1 MTIRGEKFE
10 TFWKDEKGNSWDVAL
25 TVAHIGERDELVSFR
40 VSATSKTVPLTQS
53 TIREVP
59 ILKMLQNL
67 ATEGSLQTR
76 SSISGRWIPNKR
88 LSIRHNREYVLNEVA
103 RTYQSAF
110 RAHLPVQR
118 TVAEHL
124 NVPLSTATRYIALA
138 RKFGYLT
145 DIPRQRPTSLSGSRR
160 RNEQNDT
167 RIQD

>member
-1 MTIRGEKFE
+1 MTIRGKKFE

-40 VSATSKTVPLTQS
+40 VSATSKKLPLTQS

-59 ILKMLQNL
+59 ILKMLQTL
-67 ATEGSLQTR
+67 AKEGSLQAYPK
-76 SSISGRWIPNKR
+76 ISGQWTPNRR

-110 RAHLPVQR
+110 KAHLPVQR
-118 TVAEHL
+118 TVAERL

-145 DIPRQRPTSLSGSRR
+145 DTPRLRPTSLSGSRR
-160 RNEQNDT
+160 RNEQHET